1 MLRRHPGTWKFKFP
15 KVSFKVAIRNR
26 RITINKKPIKLR
38 PSKNKKFPGWWTF
51 PFRKVNYF
59 VRFTTKGLKVV
70 SFKGKKV
77 IIPKVVSRKPGKK
90 PKKGGKKPT
99 KGEKKP
105 KTGEKKPT
113 KGKKP
118 KTGKKPKKGTKKPKK
133 GKKHPKKGKKHPK
146 KGGKKPKKTRP
157 GKPGKRKQLTVNII
171 FPNAVISFNIISHT
185 LINDVLRTLTMLKCP
200 IVCKKI
206 TYKPFLRSLPL

>member
-1 MLRRHPGTWKFKFP
+1 MLRRHPGTWRFKFP

-77 IIPKVVSRKPGKK
+77 IIPKVLSRKPGKK

-118 KTGKKPKKGTKKPKK
+118 KTGKKPATGTKKPKKGTKKPKK

-146 KGGKKPKKTRP
+146 KGKKPKNTRP
-157 GKPGKRKQLTVNII
+157 GKPGKRKQLTLNII
-171 FPNAVISFNIISHT
+171 FLNAVIIFNIISHT
-185 LINDVLRTLTMLKCP
+185 LINDMLRTLIMLKCP
-200 IVCKKI
+200 IVYKKF
-206 TYKPFLRSLPL
+206 T